1 MMLAAAMPAEM
12 TSGVPSSAM
21 RVPPAETS
29 AAAVEAFRR
38 VPAAPH
44 VEAA

>member
-12 TSGVPSSAM
+12 TSGVTSSAM
-21 RVPPAETS
+21 RVPPAETP
-29 AAAVEAFRR
+29 AAVEAFRR
-38 VPAAPH
+38 MPAASH